1 MPLSIDH
8 IIKEDF
14 LSQDIERILMALAI
28 GFLIGA
34 EREYRS
40 KSAGLRTMILVSLG
54 SCLFTILSVRI
65 GYPGSAD
72 RIAANIITGIGFL
85 GAGVIFKAENRVG
98 GITTATT
105 IWMVAALGMAIGA
118 GHYQA
123 AFVCATAVMIVL
135 IFLAPFQGIIEKF
148 NRTRHYRIVT
158 PYRHET
164 LRKYEQ
170 LFRKY
175 KLKATRE
182 KQSRVGEEI
191 IGNWEVHGPDKAH
204 EKLIRHLIDD
214 PDIKE
219 FDF

>member
-1 MPLSIDH
+1 MIHYQLSEDIKH
-8 IIKEDF
+8 ILI
-14 LSQDIERILMALAI
+14 ALAI
-28 GFLIGA
+28 GALIGA

-54 SCLFTILSVRI
+54 SCLFTILSMRI
-65 GYPGSAD
+65 GTPASAD

-85 GAGVIFKAENRVG
+85 GAGVIFKDENRVG

-105 IWMVAALGMAIGA
+105 IWMVAALGMAVGS

-123 AFVCATAVMIVL
+123 AMVSTAAVL
-135 IFLAPFQGIIEKF
+135 VVLMFLAPMQSIIERF
-148 NRTRHYRIVT
+148 NRTRKYRIMV

-164 LRKYEQ
+164 LKKYEQ
-170 LFRKY
+170 LFKKY
-175 KLKATRE
+175 KLKSTRGT
-182 KQSRVGEEI
+182 QSKIEDMIVGS
-191 IGNWEVHGPDKAH
+191 WEVHGPDKSH
-204 EKLIRHLIDD
+204 EKMIQHLLKD

>member
-1 MPLSIDH
+1 MLIASYQLSED
-8 IIKEDF
+8 IKN
-14 LSQDIERILMALAI
+14 ILIALVI
-28 GFLIGA
+28 GALIGA

-65 GYPGSAD
+65 GYPTSTD

-105 IWMVAALGMAIGA
+105 IWMVAALGMAVGS

-123 AFVCATAVMIVL
+123 AAVGTVAVL
-135 IFLAPFQGIIEKF
+135 VVLMLLIRMQSIIEKF
-148 NRTRHYRIVT
+148 NRSRHYRIVC

-164 LRKYEQ
+164 LKKYEL

-175 KLKATRE
+175 KLKAERG
-182 KQSRVGEEI
+182 KQSKVGETMV
-191 IGNWEVHGPDKAH
+191 GTWEVHGPDKSH
-204 EKLIRHLIDD
+204 EKMIQHLLKD
-214 PDIKE
+214 PDIYE